1 MQGVNTINVANNL
14 INETV
19 FDVILKHRGRLDSL
33 KVLNLSQ
40 NPINLDK
47 KALTKMEE
55 VKRLNIFITLWG
67 VEWLNNVIITD
78 DLSYELLR
86 KG

>member
-55 VKRLNIFITLWG
+55 VKRLNIFITL
-67 VEWLNNVIITD
+67 
-78 DLSYELLR
+78 
-86 KG
+86 